1 MTAYSNISR
10 ELAEHHAAQLRH
22 QEQELRDLNTL
33 LEVND
38 HQLKQANATIREM
51 REELMQ
57 ANAWMV
63 LLPIMGLCAG
73 IVITAL
79 CRSWL

>member
-1 MTAYSNISR
+1 MTVNGYSR
-10 ELAEHHAAQLRH
+10 ELYEHHATQLRH
-22 QEQELRDLNTL
+22 QEQELRDLNAL

-38 HQLKQANATIREM
+38 HQLRQANATIREM
-51 REELMQ
+51 RDELLQ
-57 ANAWMV
+57 CNAWMV
-63 LLPIMGLCAG
+63 LLPIMGLCTG

>member
-1 MTAYSNISR
+1 MTVNGYSR
-10 ELAEHHAAQLRH
+10 ELYEHHATQLRH

-51 REELMQ
+51 REELLQ
-57 ANAWMV
+57 CNAWMV
-63 LLPIMGLCAG
+63 LLPILGFTAG
-73 IVITAL
+73 CCVTILV
-79 CRSWL
+79 RSVL